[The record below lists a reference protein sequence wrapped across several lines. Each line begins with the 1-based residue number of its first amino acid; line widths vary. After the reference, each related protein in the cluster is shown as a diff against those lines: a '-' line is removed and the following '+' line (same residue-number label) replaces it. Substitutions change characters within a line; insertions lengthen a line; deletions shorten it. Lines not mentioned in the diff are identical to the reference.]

1 MGARGPAIAIALI
14 AVSVVAGFVATG
26 AGEDNLRL
34 HALWLQKIGGK
45 PLSLPVDI
53 AVDRKGVV
61 FLLDSG
67 NRSIGIYS
75 PKGEFIREI
84 QGKGAWRDPFAICV
98 GPDGT
103 LFLADGEGG
112 RVLEMD
118 FSGKIR
124 REYHAGKNARITGVG
139 LFGNS
144 VYCVDNRNDRV
155 VVFRRGEGRPDTWG
169 KKGERPG
176 EFHSPFRLAVD
187 GGGRIFVTDVMNSR
201 VQWFSAFGQHL
212 GTLKKFGAGEGKLF
226 RPSGISLD
234 NRGRIWVSDSY
245 TGLVQLFE
253 ENGKYVRSLTLGDG
267 RPHIFGDPVG
277 IASASDGVWVADQR
291 ESRAALFRR

>member
-1 MGARGPAIAIALI
+1 MGARGSAIAMALI
-14 AVSVVAGFVATG
+14 ALSVIAGFAAPG
-26 AGEDNLRL
+26 ACEDNREPR
-34 HALWLQKIGGK
+34 ALWIRKIGGK
-45 PLSLPVDI
+45 PLSFPVDI

-67 NRSIGIYS
+67 NPSIGIYS
-75 PKGEFIREI
+75 PRGEFIREI
-84 QGKGAWRDPFAICV
+84 QGKGIWKDPFAISI
-98 GPDGT
+98 GT
-103 LFLADGEGG
+103 EGAIFLADGDGG

-124 REYHAGKNARITGVG
+124 REYHAGKNARITGVA
-139 LFGNS
+139 LYGNS
-144 VYCVDNRNDRV
+144 VFCVDNRNDRV
-155 VVFRRGEGRPDTWG
+155 VVFRRGEGKPNTWG

-187 GGGRIFVTDVMNSR
+187 GGGRVFVTDVMNSR

-212 GTLKKFGAGEGKLF
+212 GTLKKFGAGEGRLF

-234 NRGRIWVSDSY
+234 NRGMLWISDSY

-253 ENGKYVRSLTLGDG
+253 EKGKHVRSLTLGDG
-267 RPHIFGDPVG
+267 RPHIFGDPIG

>member
-1 MGARGPAIAIALI
+1 MIAF
-14 AVSVVAGFVATG
+14 SVIAGFAAPG
-26 AGEDNLRL
+26 ACGDNREP
-34 HALWLQKIGGK
+34 HAPWIRKIGGK
-45 PLSLPVDI
+45 PLSFPVDI

-75 PKGEFIREI
+75 PSGEFIREI
-84 QGKGAWRDPFAICV
+84 QGKGIWKDPFAISV
-98 GPDGT
+98 GAEGAI
-103 LFLADGEGG
+103 FLADGDGG

-139 LFGNS
+139 LYGNS
-144 VYCVDNRNDRV
+144 VFCVDNRNDRV
-155 VVFRRGEGRPDTWG
+155 VVFRRGEGKPNTWG

-187 GGGRIFVTDVMNSR
+187 GGGRVFVTDVMNSR

-234 NRGRIWVSDSY
+234 TRGMLWVSDSY

-253 ENGKYVRSLTLGDG
+253 EKGKHVRSLTLGDG
-267 RPHIFGDPVG
+267 RPHIFGDPIG

-291 ESRAALFRR
+291 ESQAALFRR

>member
-1 MGARGPAIAIALI
+1 MGARGS
-14 AVSVVAGFVATG
+14 AVAAAFLAAMVAVGFVAPG
-26 AGEDNLRL
+26 ACEDNRSPRILR
-34 HALWLQKIGGK
+34 LQKIGRN
-45 PLSLPVDI
+45 PLSFPVDI

-67 NRSIGIYS
+67 IRAVGIYS

-98 GPDGT
+98 SPDGA
-103 LFLADGEGG
+103 LFLADGESG

-118 FSGKIR
+118 ISGKIR
-124 REYHAGKNARITGVG
+124 REYQAGKNARITGVG

-144 VYCVDNRNDRV
+144 VYCVDNRNDKV
-155 VVFRRGEGRPDTWG
+155 IVFRRGEGRPDSWG
-169 KKGERPG
+169 KKGDRSG

-187 GGGRIFVTDVMNSR
+187 GGGRVFVTDVMNSR

-212 GTLKKFGAGEGKLF
+212 GTLKRFGAGEGKLF

-253 ENGKYVRSLTLGDG
+253 ENGKHVLSLTTGDG

-277 IASASDGVWVADQR
+277 LASAADGVWVADQR
-291 ESRAALFRR
+291 ESSASLFRR